1 MSKHPVRIR
10 LPQLQPHGSKTTRP
24 WVFSCVDGEI
34 EPLIPRFT
42 EGLRR
47 WLGGGSLSL
56 PTSRGARSIHTP
68 DARAKQSSA
77 KLSKAKQS
85 SAQLSSAQLAA
96 LRQPYR
102 FEYRDKPAFSIQIP
116 GEFSRGKPTG
126 GSVLHA
132 KKAFNTLSI
141 TISQA
146 EDPEQAAKQY
156 VETL

>member
-1 MSKHPVRIR
+1 
-10 LPQLQPHGSKTTRP
+10 
-24 WVFSCVDGEI
+24 
-34 EPLIPRFT
+34 
-42 EGLRR
+42 
-47 WLGGGSLSL
+47 LGGGSLSL

-77 KLSKAKQS
+77 KLSK
-85 SAQLSSAQLAA
+85 AQLSSAQLAA

>member
-1 MSKHPVRIR
+1 MGV
-10 LPQLQPHGSKTTRP
+10 
-24 WVFSCVDGEI
+24 
-34 EPLIPRFT
+34 
-42 EGLRR
+42 
-47 WLGGGSLSL
+47 SLSRRRAGPGL
-56 PTSRGARSIHTP
+56 FTRLTP
-68 DARAKQSSA
+68 AQSKAQQNS
-77 KLSKAKQS
+77 AKQS